1 MCLGV
6 TQISR
11 HKENKI
17 SLIAADGVFC
27 FDFQF
32 SSNLTKAEPKA
43 SGIRQIPMFVG
54 VATRVMQ

>member
-1 MCLGV
+1 MTISSSDMCLGV
-6 TQISR
+6 TQISK

-32 SSNLTKAEPKA
+32 SSK
-43 SGIRQIPMFVG
+43 VG
-54 VATRVMQ
+54 VMTLLNLINN